1 MPDIS
6 QPIDRPIVRA
16 QRCPGCRYGVLMYP
30 MEKAKGRCLVCQM
43 RARGD
48 VWRIQRQRQPFRSEA
63 EAYDEGIYDDD

>member
-16 QRCPGCRYGVLMYP
+16 QRCPNCQYGVLRYA
-30 MEKAKGRCLVCQM
+30 MEKERGRCLVCQI
-43 RARGD
+43 RAKGKPYKL
-48 VWRIQRQRQPFRSEA
+48 QPQLHPFRSEA